1 MLYIFRNLRTR
12 FTPLTTY
19 WVNIRGML
27 LPTLIGRVNKLN
39 KIKLNIDEV
48 GVKYNN
54 AIDNV
59 HKEEEKDSKSEHRF
73 YFELSTFK

>member
-1 MLYIFRNLRTR
+1 MKPSL
-12 FTPLTTY
+12 TPLTTY

-48 GVKYNN
+48 GVKHNN

-59 HKEEEKDSKSEHRF
+59 HEEEEKDSKSEHRF